1 MAHDGP
7 RRRCVGAVVYYF
19 HMLTK
24 GDKKWIEEKLVKEI
38 KPVRDSVDLLRGKV
52 TSVHLEKFNADFR
65 LDSIEASNIRME
77 EKVDK
82 ILNIVDGLAGKVA
95 ELDQE
100 NKMGAR
106 TLHRHG
112 IHIQELAKATGAT
125 LSK

>member
-1 MAHDGP
+1 
-7 RRRCVGAVVYYF
+7 
-19 HMLTK
+19 MLTK
-24 GDKKWIEEKLVKEI
+24 DDKKWIGDKFSKEI

-52 TSVHLEKFNADFR
+52 TAVHLEKFNADSR
-65 LDSIEASNIRME
+65 LDSIEASNIRTE

-82 ILNIVDGLAGKVA
+82 ILNIMDGLAGKIA

-112 IHIQELAKATGAT
+112 IQIQELAKATGTT